1 MPPSLDYWQDLQTTL
16 VNMQQEL
23 QKMHVQNAKSE
34 QERRRDSQMFY
45 DILASRDQELRVIN
59 GHTATYMQLLAC
71 TTITPSGPAWTRPVR
86 VSDVRLSIS

>member
-34 QERRRDSQMFY
+34 QERRQDKQMFY
-45 DILASRDQELRVIN
+45 DVLASRDQELRVIN
-59 GHTATYMQLLAC
+59 Q
-71 TTITPSGPAWTRPVR
+71 
-86 VSDVRLSIS
+86 

>member
-59 GHTATYMQLLAC
+59 Q
-71 TTITPSGPAWTRPVR
+71 
-86 VSDVRLSIS
+86 